1 MKNVH
6 VVTGGGSGIG
16 LDTAKLFKDG
26 IVVITGRN
34 EDKLKEAL
42 VELKA
47 ANVEAVY
54 KVSDISSQQA
64 NKELI
69 EYAATLGQL
78 KTVVNSAGVSGG
90 QASAENTYK
99 IDLLGPD
106 FLVEET
112 LKVASENTVVVLIS
126 SMMGHVVPNNEA
138 YDNFLANPQAEGAID
153 ALVAVVQ
160 NDSDNAYNF
169 SKKGVHM
176 LVKKWATKFGEK
188 GARIVSLS
196 PGIIMTPMSELA
208 ATDHPERMAFME
220 KMTPAGRNGMP
231 EDIARAIE
239 FLVDDKS
246 SFITGTDLLVDGG
259 LTNRLPEIGKI
270 LADQAK

>member
-34 EDKLKEAL
+34 EDKLKDAL

-69 EYAATLGQL
+69 EYAASLGNV

-112 LKVASENTVVVLIS
+112 LKVAKENTVVVLIS
-126 SMMGHVVPNNEA
+126 SMMGHVVPSNEA

-176 LVKKWATKFGEK
+176 LVKKWATQFGEK

-208 ATDHPERMAFME
+208 ATDHPERMAFM
-220 KMTPAGRNGMP
+220 KQMTPAGRNGMP